1 MKIERNKK
9 SMEFDRLFK
18 EINEKYSELAS
29 VIGFSES
36 SFVILYALLELGNG
50 CLQKDIVNQYY
61 LNKQTINS
69 AVKSLEKNG
78 YIYLEKGRGRNMH
91 IYLTAMG
98 EKFAQEKIIPV
109 IEAEDRVFERMT
121 EEEGQL
127 FLELNRKYNEI
138 FIDEINKLK
147 EIL

>member
-9 SMEFDRLFK
+9 SMEFDRFLK
-18 EINEKYSELAS
+18 ELNEKYSELAS

-36 SFVILYALLELGNG
+36 GFVILYALVELGNG

-78 YIYLEKGRGRNMH
+78 YIYLEKGHGRNMH
-91 IYLTAMG
+91 IYLTVLG
-98 EKFAQEKIIPV
+98 EKFAKEKIIPV
-109 IEAEDRVFERMT
+109 IKSEDRVFERMT
-121 EEEGQL
+121 EEEGEM
-127 FLELNRKYNEI
+127 FLELKRKYNE
-138 FIDEINKLK
+138 FCKNRF
-147 EIL
+147 

>member
-1 MKIERNKK
+1 MMKIERNKK

-36 SFVILYALLELGNG
+36 SFVIIYALIELGNG

-69 AVKSLEKNG
+69 AVK
-78 YIYLEKGRGRNMH
+78 
-91 IYLTAMG
+91 
-98 EKFAQEKIIPV
+98 IPDHP
-109 IEAEDRVFERMT
+109 IA
-121 EEEGQL
+121 GL
-127 FLELNRKYNEI
+127 
-138 FIDEINKLK
+138 
-147 EIL
+147 